1 VFAHQPNLTRVC
13 FKFFFFQKRKQLFL
27 EQNFTF
33 WQRRKGIAN
42 HAMGFFYLRKK
53 GPKWPHYEKKKIKGN
68 CQI

>member
-1 VFAHQPNLTRVC
+1 LFFWL
-13 FKFFFFQKRKQLFL
+13 FFFQKRKQLFL

-53 GPKWPHYEKKKIKGN
+53 GPKWPHYEKKENKRELPDLDKGATM
-68 CQI
+68 